1 MIQHLYTFMKIEE
14 LGKRIPEYGPT
25 YPISG
30 YIDAFHESLA
40 HCKLN
45 GKNIDLRIDGWLL
58 REDALKLYEMAYF
71 CQEAILGLGTYHG
84 LSTYIMAQAAQN
96 SPYEKSITS
105 VDLSL
110 DALAVARKNLRG
122 LNVNLI
128 CAKAEEIIK
137 DLETQRNRFA
147 LAFVD
152 LSYSYEP
159 VYHVCKEIDAVILSG
174 GFILLHDWNDVR
186 NGKDPDY
193 GVYHAAR
200 DGLKQGRWEFNGCY
214 GCTALYRRI

>member
-14 LGKRIPEYGPT
+14 LGKRTPEYGPT

-71 CQEAILGLGTYHG
+71 CQEAILELGTYHG

-96 SPYEKSITS
+96 S
-105 VDLSL
+105 
-110 DALAVARKNLRG
+110 
-122 LNVNLI
+122 
-128 CAKAEEIIK
+128 
-137 DLETQRNRFA
+137 
-147 LAFVD
+147 
-152 LSYSYEP
+152 
-159 VYHVCKEIDAVILSG
+159 
-174 GFILLHDWNDVR
+174 
-186 NGKDPDY
+186 
-193 GVYHAAR
+193 
-200 DGLKQGRWEFNGCY
+200 
-214 GCTALYRRI
+214 RIASWQK

>member
-1 MIQHLYTFMKIEE
+1 
-14 LGKRIPEYGPT
+14 
-25 YPISG
+25 
-30 YIDAFHESLA
+30 
-40 HCKLN
+40 
-45 GKNIDLRIDGWLL
+45 
-58 REDALKLYEMAYF
+58 
-71 CQEAILGLGTYHG
+71 
-84 LSTYIMAQAAQN
+84 MAQAAQN

-193 GVYHAAR
+193 RVYHAAR

>member
-1 MIQHLYTFMKIEE
+1 
-14 LGKRIPEYGPT
+14 
-25 YPISG
+25 
-30 YIDAFHESLA
+30 
-40 HCKLN
+40 
-45 GKNIDLRIDGWLL
+45 
-58 REDALKLYEMAYF
+58 
-71 CQEAILGLGTYHG
+71 
-84 LSTYIMAQAAQN
+84 
-96 SPYEKSITS
+96 